1 MNQQQSRRKLWLLC
15 SSLALCVPC
24 SRRGGNTTVL
34 RSGDNFQFQFL
45 EESDFRSVVAVH
57 RHFLEDG
64 EEIVLHLCVA
74 ALRLPKRRAG
84 LVVRAGPDHSSSL
97 IERTQKRNLLIR
109 RSVREVLAQERV
121 ALLVHIGEA
130 APENSALFIVIP
142 FGENDLN
149 EFIVAPLLCPA

>member
-1 MNQQQSRRKLWLLC
+1 LNQQQSRRKLWLPC
-15 SSLALCVPC
+15 SSLSLCFPC

-34 RSGDNFQFQFL
+34 RSGDNLQFQFL

-84 LVVRAGPDHSSSL
+84 LVVRAGPDHGSSL
-97 IERTQKRNLLIR
+97 IERTQKSNLLIR
-109 RSVREVLAQERV
+109 KSVRQVLAEERV
-121 ALLVHIGEA
+121 ALLCHHA
-130 APENSALFIVIP
+130 QAR
-142 FGENDLN
+142 
-149 EFIVAPLLCPA
+149 